1 MNLLA
6 IAFHKINTLA
16 EWLVKQQQIL
26 KQQQRLLEE
35 KQHQIE
41 AQEKQI
47 EELKDSLEQLK
58 NRSSENSSTPP
69 SQDLLKQSVS

>member
-1 MNLLA
+1 MRQV
-6 IAFHKINTLA
+6 A

-47 EELKDSLEQLK
+47 EELKDSRLQTEK
-58 NRSSENSSTPP
+58 PFFS
-69 SQDLLKQSVS
+69 K

>member
-1 MNLLA
+1 M
-6 IAFHKINTLA
+6 
-16 EWLVKQQQIL
+16 KQQQIL

-47 EELKDSLEQLK
+47 EELKDSLGQLK
-58 NRSSENSSTPP
+58 NRSSENSSCGRNRIAPFISPVPT
-69 SQDLLKQSVS
+69 LKKDREF